1 MGISE
6 LRELTI
12 AEAGGL
18 LRRRQVSAPEL
29 LDSVLQRAQ
38 ETEPLVHA
46 YALLLEERARRDAIL
61 ADREMARG
69 HWRGPLHG
77 IPLGVKDLC
86 YTRDAPTE
94 AGSRVLAGFVPSYD
108 ATVVRRLRGGGAV
121 LMGKTVTH
129 EFAWGVNVPPTRNPW
144 NLSCYPGGSSAG
156 SGVSVAVRSAFGAIG
171 TDTGGSIRI
180 PAAVNNVV
188 GLKPTFGRVS
198 RYGVVPMSASLD
210 HVGPLTRTVEDC
222 ALMLQVIAGHDTYD
236 SGSIDHPVPDYGVE
250 LDAGVEGIVIGVE
263 RRHSF
268 YPTVTADVRAAVES
282 VVTELGNQGA
292 TIIDVHM
299 PELEL
304 MATVGLTILL
314 PDASTFHR
322 RLLRERGEYYEPET
336 RLLLELGELV
346 PATHYVMALRARTLL
361 RAQMRNLFNAHR
373 LDALLTPTIP
383 IPTAPLD
390 RLSQGIEPGVPET
403 PMAAYIHHTFSAN
416 VTGQPALSV
425 PCGLTSTNLPIGF
438 QLLGRPFGEVTLF
451 RTARAYERT
460 ASWPA
465 QSPVLAEAS
474 GVSTSQQSGPVAG

>member
-1 MGISE
+1 MGVSE
-6 LRELTI
+6 PRELTI
-12 AEAGGL
+12 AEAGRL
-18 LRRRQVSAPEL
+18 LRSRQVSALEL
-29 LDSVLQRAQ
+29 LDSVLQRAH

-46 YALLLEERARRDAIL
+46 YALLLGERARKDAIQ
-61 ADREMARG
+61 ADREIAHG

-86 YTRDAPTE
+86 YTRDVPTE

-108 ATVVRRLRGGGAV
+108 ATVVRRLRDGGAV
-121 LMGKTVTH
+121 LVGKTVTH

-156 SGVSVAVRSAFGAIG
+156 SGVAVAVRSAFGAIG

-210 HVGPLTRTVEDC
+210 HAGPLTRTVEDC
-222 ALMLQVIAGHDTYD
+222 ALMLQVIAGHDPYD
-236 SGSIDHPVPDYGVE
+236 SGSIDHPVPDYSIE
-250 LDAGVEGIVIGVE
+250 LDAGVEGMVIGVE
-263 RRHSF
+263 RAHSF
-268 YPTVTADVRAAVES
+268 YPTVTADVRTAVEA
-282 VVTELGNQGA
+282 VVDELRKQGA
-292 TIIDVHM
+292 TLIDVDM

-314 PDASTFHR
+314 PDTSAFHR

-336 RLLLELGELV
+336 RLLVELGEMV
-346 PATHYVMALRARTLL
+346 PATHYVMALRARSQL
-361 RAQMRNLFNAHR
+361 RARMRNLFNAHR

-383 IPTAPLD
+383 IPTAPID
-390 RLSQGIEPGVPET
+390 RLSQGIEPGADET

-425 PCGLTSTNLPIGF
+425 PCGFTSAELPIGF
-438 QLLGRPFGEVTLF
+438 QLLGRPFEEATLF
-451 RTARAYERT
+451 RAARAYERT
-460 ASWPA
+460 ASWPTR
-465 QSPVLAEAS
+465 SPILAEAR
-474 GVSTSQQSGPVAG
+474 GASTSR